1 MAALET
7 GDDIRM
13 NDVRLPLPGKAW
25 LCLTALSA
33 LLQGCATQ
41 AAWNGIFAT
50 DLAGGAKT
58 CVAPSAAL
66 TDGQRVAAQVQ
77 VSNEGGWCGIT
88 VTRNGA
94 AFDSYLLVGR
104 PLHGHV
110 FAHRVGGKTRID
122 YTPDRGFTGV
132 DSFAVHLIPGDSILQ
147 GAVTVTR

>member
-1 MAALET
+1 MS
-7 GDDIRM
+7 
-13 NDVRLPLPGKAW
+13 RL
-25 LCLTALSA
+25 A
-33 LLQGCATQ
+33 LLMSISMLAT
-41 AAWNGIFAT
+41 G
-50 DLAGGAKT
+50 
-58 CVAPSAAL
+58 PS
-66 TDGQRVAAQVQ
+66 AAQVQ

-88 VTRNGA
+88 VTRNGG